1 MNKKI
6 IKPRRNLQNVVLFSG
21 MVLAL
26 SACGNDPN
34 SGTGTRA
41 AFGMVKA
48 VSAQIL
54 GKIGITIGGNDGE
67 DAPTTPPPSAS
78 NPMVLVA
85 EALRATDGKVMIAI
99 LESRNVVA
107 IMGVAET
114 NHGYETWEAADRRS
128 LVLKGGML
136 TASRGLGDDLMSSR
150 SDASIA
156 MIRSR
161 QEGHTT
167 RSYNFLTG
175 MGQISSFDVQ
185 CEIIKGSKDHVAAGE
200 IDVDTLTF
208 AEICGEEPQKIQN
221 LYWVDAKG
229 NIVKSRQWLSSEVGY
244 VLFQHLRL

>member
-1 MNKKI
+1 MI
-6 IKPRRNLQNVVLFSG
+6 GIFSNLHQNLTRMLLVSG
-21 MVLAL
+21 LTVTL

-34 SGTGTRA
+34 SGVGMRA
-41 AFGMVKA
+41 AFDLMKG

-54 GKIGITIGGNDGE
+54 AKVGVSIGGGE
-67 DAPTTPPPSAS
+67 AAAPAPSSSAGG
-78 NPMVLVA
+78 PLALVS
-85 EALRATDGKVMIAI
+85 EALTATDGKVMIAI
-99 LESRNVVA
+99 LETRNVVA

-128 LVLKGGML
+128 LILKDGVL

-156 MIRSR
+156 MIRAR
-161 QEGHTT
+161 AEGHTT

-175 MGQISSFDVQ
+175 MGQISSLDVQ
-185 CEIIKGSKDHVAAGE
+185 CEIIEGSKDHVAAGE
-200 IDVDTLTF
+200 VDVDAITF
-208 AEICGEEPQKIQN
+208 AEICIADPLKIQN
-221 LYWVDAKG
+221 LYWVDSKG